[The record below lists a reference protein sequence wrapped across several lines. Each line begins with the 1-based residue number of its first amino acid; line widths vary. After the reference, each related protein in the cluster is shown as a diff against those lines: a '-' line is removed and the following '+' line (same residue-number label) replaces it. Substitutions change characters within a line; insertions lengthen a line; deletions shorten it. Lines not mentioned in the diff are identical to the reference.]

1 MPANTSAEAI
11 GAAISERRAVLF
23 CGAGISVDPPATL
36 PDWKTLRDETI
47 KAVASSEASLAGML
61 PALLAQDVSRA
72 AGQGLAPELV
82 ATTISA
88 VVPGYFTSLRVLDHD
103 TPNRNHALIARLARG
118 GFARYVVS
126 TNFDQLIERALT
138 NEGVEFR
145 VVRSDA
151 EFAAFDSAALFGAG
165 VDPSQQSAH
174 WNCRTNNFIFRKII
188 LRVAGIHADV
198 YNVAAATCSKDR
210 KIRGLRYHA
219 CVCNIS
225 A

>member
-11 GAAISERRAVLF
+11 VAAVREGRAVLF

-88 VVPGYFTSLRVLDHD
+88 VVPGYFMSLRVLDHD

-151 EFAAFDSAALFGAG
+151 DFAAFD
-165 VDPSQQSAH
+165 P
-174 WNCRTNNFIFRKII
+174 
-188 LRVAGIHADV
+188 
-198 YNVAAATCSKDR
+198 AAAGASTVLFKLHGCISDPGTIVATVEQEAVGLSPQEARADAAPVGGVHRPLLGLQRRRPEDR
-210 KIRGLRYHA
+210 
-219 CVCNIS
+219 S
-225 A
+225 